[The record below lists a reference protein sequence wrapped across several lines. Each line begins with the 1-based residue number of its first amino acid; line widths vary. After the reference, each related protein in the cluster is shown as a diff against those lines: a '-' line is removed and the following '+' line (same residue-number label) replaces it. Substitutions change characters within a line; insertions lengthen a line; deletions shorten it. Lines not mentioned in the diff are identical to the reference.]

1 MGLFEKLKEKA
12 VNNRQRIVLPEST
25 EPRTLAAADRIIADG
40 VAEVILIGSPDD
52 ILAAAKQQELKNI
65 EKATIYNPAD
75 ADVLEPMAQ
84 LYYDLRKSKGISIED
99 ARKTAKNPL
108 YFGCLLI
115 KSGKADGQ
123 VAGAMNTTGNVLRAA
138 FQTIKTMPGISV
150 VSGAFLMLLPE
161 DSPYGTDG
169 LMVFADCAVLPDPTA
184 EELAQI
190 AVSTERTARD
200 IAGIEPRIAMLSFS
214 TKGSAKHDRVTKVT
228 DALAIVKEKYPNI
241 NIDGELQAVAA
252 LVPSVGNS
260 KAPGSPIAGKANVL
274 VFPSLEVGNIAYKLV
289 QRLAG
294 VPAVGPILQGMA
306 APVNDLSRGCNPDDI
321 YKTIIITCNQAIGL
335 KASK

>member
-228 DALAIVKEKYPNI
+228 DALAIVKEKYPN
-241 NIDGELQAVAA
+241 
-252 LVPSVGNS
+252 STS
-260 KAPGSPIAGKANVL
+260 MANCRPTPHW
-274 VFPSLEVGNIAYKLV
+274 FR
-289 QRLAG
+289 RLATARLR
-294 VPAVGPILQGMA
+294 VALLPERQMCLCSHRSKWEILHINLFSALPEFRLLVLFCKVWQHRSMICRVDVT
-306 APVNDLSRGCNPDDI
+306 P
-321 YKTIIITCNQAIGL
+321 TIFTKQ
-335 KASK
+335 